1 MNNMETYWAIAN
13 HTIAII
19 NILVEGWL
27 FYKFVQPFMKGKAY
41 YVGISYSVAMLVFY
55 CVPQEITYPYLWG
68 IFMAGTMMCLLEKR
82 KMECLSFQSTTLVL
96 FQRLMDCN

>member
-27 FYKFVQPFMKGKAY
+27 FYKFVQPFMKGNAY
-41 YVGISYSVAMLVFY
+41 DVGISYSVAMLVFY
-55 CVPQEITYPYLWG
+55 CVPRKLPIRIFWESLW
-68 IFMAGTMMCLLEKR
+68 
-82 KMECLSFQSTTLVL
+82 QVL
-96 FQRLMDCN
+96 